1 MKAILVALVLV
12 GLAVPALAD
21 TADVKRK
28 AQQGDAKAQTELGDM
43 YDWGEGQGVTKDYA
57 KAAHW
62 YRKAAGQ
69 GNATAQNNLGV
80 MYGNGQGVLKD
91 FVLAHMWFNIASA
104 NGNETAGKARDEL
117 ERRMS
122 KAGIERATA
131 LAGKC
136 TKSNY
141 KTCG

>member
-1 MKAILVALVLV
+1 MKAILVALVLI

-21 TADVKRK
+21 TKDLTRK
-28 AQQGDAKAQTELGDM
+28 AQQGDAKAQTELG
-43 YDWGEGQGVTKDYA
+43 
-57 KAAHW
+57 
-62 YRKAAGQ
+62 
-69 GNATAQNNLGV
+69 L

-104 NGNETAGKARDEL
+104 NGNETAGKVRDEL

-136 TKSNY
+136 MKSNY
-141 KTCG
+141 KTCR